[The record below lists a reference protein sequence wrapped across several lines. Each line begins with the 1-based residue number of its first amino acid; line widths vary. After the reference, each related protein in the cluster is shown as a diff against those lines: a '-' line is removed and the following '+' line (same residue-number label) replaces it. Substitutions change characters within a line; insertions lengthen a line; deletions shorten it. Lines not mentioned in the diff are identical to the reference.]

1 LLATL
6 NAKLKTTLSVKLLQF
21 SLYKVKLWKI
31 NTANAPKKR
40 KPFTLGKN
48 GRGDNFGLFGISTIT
63 LLNFVLKLLKIER
76 MTYDFA
82 IIGGGIVGAATF
94 YKLQQKYPD
103 KTIVLLEKMAQ
114 LADHQTGHNSGVIH
128 SGLYYKPGSLKAKNC
143 IQGRHELVAFAKEHG
158 IAHDVCGKVVVATDP
173 SELPHMEKIF
183 QIGLEN
189 KIEGI
194 KRLTAEEVK
203 EHEPFVE
210 CIGGIWVPVTG
221 IIDFR
226 GATEKM
232 VELALAIQAKSALKL
247 QHEVERIEKGEKYS
261 KLVTNQGTF
270 EAEYLIFCAGL
281 QADRLAKKDG
291 VDLKEKV
298 VGFRG
303 DYYEL
308 TEQGKHKVKNL
319 IYPVP
324 NPDFPFL
331 GVHFTR
337 MTDGE
342 IECGP
347 NAVFTFKREG
357 YGKTDFSLRDTW
369 DALTYKGTWRLFF
382 QNMSFGIN
390 EYRRAFSKKLFL
402 KTLQRMVPS
411 LTMDD
416 LRPGRAGVRALLLR
430 EDGDTRDDFRIEY
443 HGKSIHVLNAPSPAA
458 TASLAI
464 GGYIVEEAEKHF
476 HLS

>member
-1 LLATL
+1 
-6 NAKLKTTLSVKLLQF
+6 
-21 SLYKVKLWKI
+21 
-31 NTANAPKKR
+31 
-40 KPFTLGKN
+40 
-48 GRGDNFGLFGISTIT
+48 
-63 LLNFVLKLLKIER
+63 
-76 MTYDFA
+76 MTYDIA

-94 YKLQQKYPD
+94 YKLQQKFPNQS
-103 KTIVLLEKMAQ
+103 IVLLEKMDQ

-158 IAHDVCGKVVVATDP
+158 IKHDICGKVVVATDE
-173 SELPHMEKIF
+173 SELANMERIYN
-183 QIGLEN
+183 IGLEN
-189 KIEGI
+189 EIEGLA
-194 KRLTAEEVK
+194 KLTAEEVK
-203 EHEPFVE
+203 QHEPFVE
-210 CIGGIWVPVTG
+210 CIAGLWVPCTG

-226 GATEKM
+226 GATAKM
-232 VELALAIQAKSALKL
+232 VELALEMNSESNLLLK
-247 QHEVERIEKGEKYS
+247 HEVLGIQKHADHSTIETNHS
-261 KLVTNQGTF
+261 PINARHLV
-270 EAEYLIFCAGL
+270 FCAGL

-308 TEQGKHKVKNL
+308 TDQAKHKIKNL

-357 YGKTDFSLRDTW
+357 YGKTDFSFRDTW
-369 DALTYKGTWRLFF
+369 DALTYIGTWKLFF

-390 EYRRAFSKKLFL
+390 EYRRAFSKRLFL

-416 LRPGRAGVRALLLR
+416 IKPGRAGVRALLLR

-443 HGKSIHVLNAPSPAA
+443 HGNSIHVLNAPSPAA

-464 GGYIVEEAEKHF
+464 GGYIADAFEQQFGLQH
-476 HLS
+476 

>member
-1 LLATL
+1 MKFDIA
-6 NAKLKTTLSVKLLQF
+6 V
-21 SLYKVKLWKI
+21 
-31 NTANAPKKR
+31 
-40 KPFTLGKN
+40 
-48 GRGDNFGLFGISTIT
+48 
-63 LLNFVLKLLKIER
+63 
-76 MTYDFA
+76 
-82 IIGGGIVGAATF
+82 IGGGIVGAATF
-94 YKLQQKYPD
+94 YKLQIKYPNL
-103 KTIVLLEKMAQ
+103 KIALFEKEAL

-128 SGLYYKPGSLKAKNC
+128 SGLYYKPGSLKARNC

-158 IAHDVCGKVVVATDP
+158 IKHDVCGKVVVATDA
-173 SELPHMEKIF
+173 SELPNMERIF
-183 QIGLEN
+183 KTGLEN

-194 KRLTAEEVK
+194 EMINADQVREI
-203 EHEPFVE
+203 EPHVQS
-210 CIGGIWVPVTG
+210 IGGIWVPCTG

-226 GATEKM
+226 GATVKM
-232 VELALAIQAKSALKL
+232 VELALATQEGSKL
-247 QHEVERIEKGEKYS
+247 FLETEVLAIDKGEESSVIHTS
-261 KLVTNQGTF
+261 KGDY
-270 EAEYLIFCAGL
+270 EAEYLVFCAGL

-291 VDLKEKV
+291 IKLKEKV

-308 TEQGKHKVKNL
+308 TPEAKHKVKNL

-342 IECGP
+342 VECGP

-357 YGKTDFSLRDTW
+357 YGKTDFSLKDTV
-369 DALTYKGTWRLFF
+369 DALTYKGTWKLFF
-382 QNMSFGIN
+382 NNMSFGIN

-402 KTLQRMVPS
+402 KTLQRMIPD
-411 LTMDD
+411 LTMEDIH
-416 LRPGRAGVRALLLR
+416 PGRSGVRALLLA
-430 EDGDTRDDFRIEY
+430 EDGDTRDDFRVEY

-464 GGYIVEEAEKHF
+464 GQYIADEAEKQF
-476 HLS
+476 NLK

>member
-1 LLATL
+1 
-6 NAKLKTTLSVKLLQF
+6 
-21 SLYKVKLWKI
+21 
-31 NTANAPKKR
+31 
-40 KPFTLGKN
+40 
-48 GRGDNFGLFGISTIT
+48 
-63 LLNFVLKLLKIER
+63 
-76 MTYDFA
+76 MTFDIA

-94 YKLQQKYPD
+94 YKLQSKYPD
-103 KTIVLLEKMAQ
+103 LKIMLVEKEEK

-143 IQGRHELVAFAKEHG
+143 IEGRHELVAFAQEHG
-158 IAHDVCGKVVVATDP
+158 IDYDVCGKVVVATDE
-173 SELPHMEKIF
+173 SELPHLEKIYK
-183 QIGLEN
+183 IGLEN
-189 KIEGI
+189 KIEGLKKI
-194 KRLTAEEVK
+194 SGEEVK
-203 EHEPFVE
+203 EHEPYVE
-210 CIGGIWVPVTG
+210 AIAGLLVPCTG
-221 IIDFR
+221 IIDFV
-226 GATEKM
+226 GATNKM
-232 VELALAIQAKSALKL
+232 VELALALNS
-247 QHEVERIEKGEKYS
+247 ES
-261 KLVTNQGTF
+261 KLFLGQEVVGITKNESDNTSNVVTQQETYR
-270 EAEYLIFCAGL
+270 AKHLIFCAGL
-281 QADRLAKKDG
+281 EADRLAKKDG
-291 VDLKEKV
+291 VKLKEKV

-337 MTDGE
+337 MTSGD

-369 DALTYKGTWRLFF
+369 DALTYGGTWKLFF
-382 QNMSFGIN
+382 KNAKFGIN

-402 KTLQRMVPS
+402 KTLQRMIPS

-416 LRPGRAGVRALLLR
+416 LKPGRAGVRALLLR
-430 EDGDTRDDFRIEY
+430 QDGDTRDDFRIEY
-443 HGKSIHVLNAPSPAA
+443 HGNSIHVLNAPSPAA

-464 GGYIVEEAEKHF
+464 GGYIVEKAEEHF
-476 HLS
+476 GLK

>member
-1 LLATL
+1 
-6 NAKLKTTLSVKLLQF
+6 
-21 SLYKVKLWKI
+21 
-31 NTANAPKKR
+31 
-40 KPFTLGKN
+40 
-48 GRGDNFGLFGISTIT
+48 
-63 LLNFVLKLLKIER
+63 
-76 MTYDFA
+76 MTYDVA

-94 YKLQQKYPD
+94 YKLQKKNPNL
-103 KTIVLLEKMAQ
+103 KIVLIEKMDK

-143 IQGRHELVAFAKEHG
+143 IQGRHELVAFAKEYG
-158 IAHDVCGKVVVATDP
+158 VAHDVCGKVVVATDP
-173 SELPHMEKIF
+173 AELPHMDKIF
-183 QIGLEN
+183 QTGLQNE
-189 KIEGI
+189 IEGI
-194 KRLTAEEVK
+194 EKINADQVK
-203 EHEPFVE
+203 DIEPYVE
-210 CIGGIWVPVTG
+210 SIGGIWVPCTG

-232 VELALAIQAKSALKL
+232 AELALAMNAESEMHLGE
-247 QHEVERIEKGEKYS
+247 EVLSIEKGDLTSTVITTK
-261 KLVTNQGTF
+261 NRF
-270 EAEYLIFCAGL
+270 EAKYLVFCAGL

-291 VDLKEKV
+291 VKLKEKV

-308 TEQGKHKVKNL
+308 TDQAKHKVKNL

-357 YGKTDFSLRDTW
+357 YGKTDFSCKDTF
-369 DALTYKGTWRLFF
+369 DALTYGGTWKLFF
-382 QNMSFGIN
+382 NNMSFGIN

-402 KTLQRMVPS
+402 KTLQRMIPS
-411 LTMDD
+411 LTMEDIH
-416 LRPGRAGVRALLLR
+416 PGRSGVRALLLAQ
-430 EDGDTRDDFRIEY
+430 DGDTRDDFRIEY
-443 HGKSIHVLNAPSPAA
+443 HGRSIHVLNAPSPAA

-464 GGYIVEEAEKHF
+464 GGYIAEEAEKHF
-476 HLS
+476 GLK